1 MCVCVCVC
9 MQPPTKQEQLMLPAS
24 PYKPRVNRPD
34 RSGLFGYQ
42 GDTKDT
48 REELERGKQTFLM
61 VPMQV
66 SLRW

>member
-1 MCVCVCVC
+1 
-9 MQPPTKQEQLMLPAS
+9 MLPAS

-61 VPMQV
+61 VPTQV